1 MSNKLEP
8 FFLLPIDWP
17 RASVPSRGGLSLMQG
32 GDVGRGG
39 VLPTFT
45 ASHHLIGTTTAN
57 LMQPAMQP
65 ESRTTAAR
73 ATTMGPTDTHSRLA
87 RLLASSRARRRP
99 CLLSTHCQ
107 QLPSK
112 RGDDHDHDH
121 DARPPKMDPV
131 SAAANIIAIIHAANR
146 VIVLCQKF
154 LATVKDAPGEL
165 RLILIEVSTLWAILN
180 QLELLVSCNGDAP
193 VLDALGRDHGP
204 IQGCR
209 RVLTELENLLPP
221 ESILATE
228 SKRKA
233 LATAFGWLLKEHKA
247 KNLLDEL
254 KQHKSTIALAL
265 TTDSS

>member
-1 MSNKLEP
+1 
-8 FFLLPIDWP
+8 
-17 RASVPSRGGLSLMQG
+17 
-32 GDVGRGG
+32 
-39 VLPTFT
+39 
-45 ASHHLIGTTTAN
+45 
-57 LMQPAMQP
+57 MQPAMQP

-87 RLLASSRARRRP
+87 RLLASSRAYRRP
-99 CLLSTHCQ
+99 CLLGTRCQ

-112 RGDDHDHDH
+112 RGDDADDHDDH

-180 QLELLVSCNGDAP
+180 QLELLVSCTGDAP

-228 SKRKA
+228 SRRKA
-233 LATAFGWLLKEHKA
+233 LVTAFGWLLKEHKA